1 MLRRPESRP
10 TPLGPIDR
18 IAVDLETAFN
28 RGDAK
33 ALASL
38 YMEDATLMP
47 PNQSAVSGQ
56 REIESWFERAFQR
69 LRTVRIVPIE
79 STIMGDRAF
88 QVGTFTS
95 LPSSIDGSSSVQES
109 GAAITAKYVLILVS
123 SAGAWRIQ
131 YDFWNLDR

>member
-18 IAVDLETAFN
+18 IAVDLETAF
-28 RGDAK
+28 K

-56 REIESWFERAFQR
+56 REIESWFERVLQQN
-69 LRTVRIVPIE
+69 RTVRIVPIE
-79 STIMGDRAF
+79 SKITGDRAF
-88 QVGTFTS
+88 QVGIFN
-95 LPSSIDGSSSVQES
+95 SIPKSIGGSSSVQES
-109 GAAITAKYVLILVS
+109 SAAITAKYVLVLS
-123 SAGAWRIQ
+123 STAGEWKIQ
-131 YDFWNLDR
+131 YDMWNLDQ